1 MPIAFRFIDSR
12 LEEVRQ
18 ADQTADFERQEKI
31 LKLISNELTKNTTRV
46 VEQAVKSVVQNSV
59 LPALENVT
67 KNEVKAA
74 LNGQIA
80 KGLTESMKQTL
91 PTEVERLLLRPD
103 VSNHVAR
110 TFSTAITPLI
120 ERHVK
125 DSITKTL
132 IPAYTQ
138 ASSVMQQELAREM
151 QLEMSNIKKEV
162 VSWQSET
169 LKGTEVCCPGVVQD
183 TLNADSMSYRT

>member
-1 MPIAFRFIDSR
+1 
-12 LEEVRQ
+12 
-18 ADQTADFERQEKI
+18 

-169 LKGTEVCCPGVVQD
+169 LKGTEVCLTWCD
-183 TLNADSMSYRT
+183 LSYSEC